1 MRKLARIN
9 KEETFEVIDWL
20 RFPLVLLVVYI
31 HSVGDEIKYDSI
43 DFSHLSS
50 FDLYNLL
57 KVGIS
62 NVLAHIAVPIFFFIS
77 GFLFFRNI
85 KEWDYSIYILKLKKR
100 IKSLFLPFILWNSI
114 AIFLILQGLIRTHG
128 LDSAIDFLG
137 DNHYLRLY
145 WDCNMWEDY
154 RCNWLGIST
163 PMYGPYLP
171 PLWYLRDLMV
181 MSLFVP
187 CFYCLFKYTKFWGL
201 VILFFCY
208 ISGVGLNCPGF
219 HTTSVFFFGAG
230 AYISIKKIDFI
241 KWLWRFRFV
250 IIPIQVLL
258 LFITIRFLGYHT
270 RIGEFIYP
278 FFVIMGSA
286 TAFCIATFFVKK
298 ALLIPHIFSESS
310 FFIYLSHYILVTS
323 FSTSLMKVLLGTSNP
338 LLMSIGYLLSPFI
351 SVTIC
356 MLVYLFLRRITPS
369 ICSILVGFR

>member
-1 MRKLARIN
+1 M
-9 KEETFEVIDWL
+9 
-20 RFPLVLLVVYI
+20 
-31 HSVGDEIKYDSI
+31 
-43 DFSHLSS
+43 
-50 FDLYNLL
+50 
-57 KVGIS
+57 
-62 NVLAHIAVPIFFFIS
+62 
-77 GFLFFRNI
+77 
-85 KEWDYSIYILKLKKR
+85 
-100 IKSLFLPFILWNSI
+100 
-114 AIFLILQGLIRTHG
+114 
-128 LDSAIDFLG
+128 
-137 DNHYLRLY
+137 
-145 WDCNMWEDY
+145 
-154 RCNWLGIST
+154 
-163 PMYGPYLP
+163 
-171 PLWYLRDLMV
+171 
-181 MSLFVP
+181 
-187 CFYCLFKYTKFWGL
+187 
-201 VILFFCY
+201 
-208 ISGVGLNCPGF
+208 
-219 HTTSVFFFGAG
+219 
-230 AYISIKKIDFI
+230 
-241 KWLWRFRFV
+241 